1 MTLEKFNEQ
10 KDKFHEQENA
20 VLAVQTE
27 LNKAKNILEALENE
41 KAEFVTR
48 QREKLA
54 EVGTLS
60 ADEYVEIKNKN
71 SGLQARIE
79 YYQALIVDLDS
90 KLYDEQEK
98 LSNQQKEL
106 KAIREKIVSHN
117 AEELFEQFIQQN
129 KETLGKLY
137 CLLAYSGEFKPNRN
151 LTDETEEQMILRH
164 LTQRISD
171 HIETNHLLDKD
182 FSLYSEQLAGFTAK
196 SPTALHREKFESQK
210 PTGLIE
216 LINNL

>member
-10 KDKFHEQENA
+10 KAKFHEQENA

-48 QREKLA
+48 QKEKLA

-137 CLLAYSGEFKPNRN
+137 CLLAYSGEFKPDRN
-151 LTDETEEQMILRH
+151 LTDETKEQMIIRH
-164 LTQRISD
+164 LTQRISG
-171 HIETNHLLDKD
+171 HIETNHLLDD
-182 FSLYSEQLAGFTAK
+182 ELSIYSEQLAGFTAK
-196 SPTALHREKFESQK
+196 SPTVLHREKFEAK
-210 PTGLIE
+210 PAGLTE